1 MMSEIID
8 DTELIEEEESRK
20 EQPASEPA
28 PPDTGRQLS
37 RLLVGLALIGG
48 EGFFKALHNA
58 QDKVD
63 SRVDTTSVDTGTRD
77 ETEID
82 QMRYLALGS
91 LNQAQKIAARGA
103 RKGFRF
109 SLRASG
115 AMLGAFY
122 AITDNSLLRPMQRP
136 VDVVLSSV
144 ARDADQ
150 ALRMGRYEEEQSK
163 AIVRETVN
171 EIVDEVVDSIADNP
185 KVAKAVQDIVGSQ
198 SMGMAQMGL
207 DGATAA
213 TSASD
218 DAVEGVIR
226 RLLRMT
232 PRNELPESPIA
243 GQPQFMYLPENYNPE
258 RQDNDQEMG

>member
-1 MMSEIID
+1 MMSEIND
-8 DTELIEEEESRK
+8 EAELIEEEEPREEKPS
-20 EQPASEPA
+20 PTPA
-28 PPDTGRQLS
+28 PPDTARQLS

-48 EGFFKALHNA
+48 EGFFRALHNA
-58 QDKVD
+58 QETVD
-63 SRVDTTSVDTGTRD
+63 SRIESTPADKNQVN

-82 QMRYLALGS
+82 QMRYLMVGS
-91 LNQAQKIAARGA
+91 LYQVQKLAMRGA

-122 AITDNSLLRPMQRP
+122 AITDNSLLRPMQKP
-136 VDVVLSSV
+136 VDVVLSNV
-144 ARDADQ
+144 AHDADQ
-150 ALRMGRYEEEQSK
+150 ALRMGRSEEEQSK
-163 AIVRETVN
+163 AIAKETIS
-171 EIVDEVVDSIADNP
+171 EIMDDVVDSIADNP

-207 DGATAA
+207 DGARSA

-226 RLLRMT
+226 RLLHMT
-232 PRNELPESPIA
+232 PRKDLPESPIA
-243 GQPQFMYLPENYNPE
+243 GKPQYMYLPEDFNPE
-258 RQDNDQEMG
+258 TEDSDQESG

>member
-1 MMSEIID
+1 MSETRD
-8 DTELIEEEESRK
+8 DAEINEEVEPQED
-20 EQPASEPA
+20 QQNTIPAQ
-28 PPDTGRQLS
+28 PDTARQLS
-37 RLLVGLALIGG
+37 RLLVGLALIVG
-48 EGFFKALHNA
+48 EGFFRALHNA
-58 QDKVD
+58 QETVD
-63 SRVDTTSVDTGTRD
+63 SRIESTPADKKQVD

-82 QMRYLALGS
+82 QMRYLMVGS
-91 LNQAQKIAARGA
+91 LYQAQKIAARGA

-163 AIVRETVN
+163 AIAQETVS
-171 EIVDEVVDSIADNP
+171 EIVDDVVDSIADNP

-198 SMGMAQMGL
+198 SMGMAQIGL
-207 DGATAA
+207 DGAAAA

-232 PRNELPESPIA
+232 PRKELPESPIA
-243 GQPQFMYLPENYNPE
+243 GQPQFMYLPENFNPE